1 MGSRCGGPACPAC
14 PRPPPTASP
23 RRPTTATG
31 SGSTAS
37 WWSRSRTGAAS
48 ARRPAPC
55 PSRPAKCR
63 SGWTPARPRPRS
75 CGAAPASRARRSGR
89 SSWSPRSARQRR
101 TEGRRARRRAA
112 PPRPNPAGRAV
123 DVSFT
128 VATAGEVVV
137 ELFDALGRR
146 VLQVVDGPLAAGT
159 HSARADVSELPTGI
173 YALRLTA
180 GGDTRTHLL
189 TVVR

>member
-1 MGSRCGGPACPAC
+1 M
-14 PRPPPTASP
+14 
-23 RRPTTATG
+23 
-31 SGSTAS
+31 
-37 WWSRSRTGAAS
+37 
-48 ARRPAPC
+48 
-55 PSRPAKCR
+55 
-63 SGWTPARPRPRS
+63 
-75 CGAAPASRARRSGR
+75 
-89 SSWSPRSARQRR
+89 
-101 TEGRRARRRAA
+101 
-112 PPRPNPAGRAV
+112 
-123 DVSFT
+123 SFT